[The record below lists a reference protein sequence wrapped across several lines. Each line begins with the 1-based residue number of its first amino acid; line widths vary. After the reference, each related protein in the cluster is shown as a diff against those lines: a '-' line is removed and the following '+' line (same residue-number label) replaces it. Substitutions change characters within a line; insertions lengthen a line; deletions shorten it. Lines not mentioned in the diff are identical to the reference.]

1 MRHFARSA
9 AVAFALGVLSASSSA
24 LAADWTAVLSVDDG
38 SGPQVVR
45 IVAATEDECYAQ
57 LSPYRGAEVIEACQP
72 TASAITDPNDA
83 NPSTGRSR
91 HKRPSPVSG
100 SGSGSGAGGSGNGGN
115 TGSGSS
121 GGGAGGGS
129 GGGW

>member
-1 MRHFARSA
+1 MRHFAPSA
-9 AVAFALGVLSASSSA
+9 AVAFALGALSAASSA

-45 IVAATEDECYAQ
+45 VVAATEDECNAQ

-83 NPSTGRSR
+83 NRTSKTPRPVTEPRDAGR
-91 HKRPSPVSG
+91 VL
-100 SGSGSGAGGSGNGGN
+100 GGVGH
-115 TGSGSS
+115 T
-121 GGGAGGGS
+121 GGG
-129 GGGW
+129 